1 MAVNADTAEQ
11 LNTVT
16 DLEAIADTCSD
27 TELDAARSEDADQHE
42 PGAPESRVGV
52 RWKSLWRSPIRL
64 AITVGIGMTLA
75 VASLAGWLGVSAS
88 RHQTSDNARHLFIE
102 VAKQGAVNLTTV
114 SYTEVDKD
122 VQRILESSTGVFHD
136 DFQHRSQPFI
146 DVVKQVRST
155 STGTVTE
162 AGLESEDGDQAQ
174 VLVAVEVKTATNGAA
189 PPQQPRNWRMRITV
203 QKVDA
208 GVKVSNVQFVP

>member
-1 MAVNADTAEQ
+1 M
-11 LNTVT
+11 
-16 DLEAIADTCSD
+16 
-27 TELDAARSEDADQHE
+27 R
-42 PGAPESRVGV
+42 PGAASVGGV
-52 RWKSLWRSPIRL
+52 GHRL
-64 AITVGIGMTLA
+64 RL
-75 VASLAGWLGVSAS
+75 
-88 RHQTSDNARHLFIE
+88 HQCVELLFVE

-155 STGTVTE
+155 SIGTVTE